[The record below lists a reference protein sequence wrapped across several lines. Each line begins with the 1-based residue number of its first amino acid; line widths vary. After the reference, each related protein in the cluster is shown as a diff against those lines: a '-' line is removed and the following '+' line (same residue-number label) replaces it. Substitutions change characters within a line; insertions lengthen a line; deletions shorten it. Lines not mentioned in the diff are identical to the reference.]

1 MPVSEHR
8 IALPSRY
15 RVVRHIANGGMASVW
30 AAEDELLGR
39 LVAVKVLAPAYAE
52 DGRANRRFL
61 REARAGARLSECRH
75 VVTVYDIGEHESQAF
90 MVMEHFAGGT
100 IADRLRSR
108 RPIPRA
114 VALRW
119 LREAAEA
126 LDCAHRHGVVHRD
139 VKPANLLLD
148 EDRRLAVGDFGIA
161 TVATEA
167 SVTATGQVL
176 GTAAYISPEQ
186 ARGEP
191 ATAASDRYALT
202 VVAFELLTGRRPFE
216 ADHPAAQARAHV
228 AETVPDAS
236 AVAAGVPPA
245 VDAVLRAGMAKDPA
259 RRPSTAGDLLEAL
272 EDALDDADAPTA
284 VAVPVAAREP
294 ARTPPPS
301 LPRPPVATARRR
313 WPGIAALVAIAG
325 VAGAVIAIALGS
337 SDGSGGDGSRQAST
351 SSTPTRSTPAAQK
364 KPKPKAQKRP
374 KAAGPA
380 TPQATAADPV
390 ALNDQGF
397 SLLNQGQAAQAV
409 TPLERSVTAFR
420 AQGRK
425 GDIGYAYALYNL
437 GNALRLSGRPADA
450 IPYLQER
457 LAISNFKRGIVRK
470 ELKAAQAQ
478 AA

>member
-1 MPVSEHR
+1 
-8 IALPSRY
+8 
-15 RVVRHIANGGMASVW
+15 
-30 AAEDELLGR
+30 
-39 LVAVKVLAPAYAE
+39 
-52 DGRANRRFL
+52 
-61 REARAGARLSECRH
+61 
-75 VVTVYDIGEHESQAF
+75 
-90 MVMEHFAGGT
+90 
-100 IADRLRSR
+100 
-108 RPIPRA
+108 
-114 VALRW
+114 
-119 LREAAEA
+119 
-126 LDCAHRHGVVHRD
+126 
-139 VKPANLLLD
+139 
-148 EDRRLAVGDFGIA
+148 
-161 TVATEA
+161 
-167 SVTATGQVL
+167 
-176 GTAAYISPEQ
+176 
-186 ARGEP
+186 
-191 ATAASDRYALT
+191 
-202 VVAFELLTGRRPFE
+202 
-216 ADHPAAQARAHV
+216 
-228 AETVPDAS
+228 
-236 AVAAGVPPA
+236 
-245 VDAVLRAGMAKDPA
+245 MAKDPA